1 MKRILLFLLL
11 QVSFLVCFA
20 DEYID
25 PQTNVVYT
33 YEPGQATAS
42 VKAGYEEAW
51 GDDYGSELEVFT
63 YSGSPDAMGDVV
75 ILERFYVG
83 TEEYVVTSIGEFAFF
98 RNGKITSVNI
108 PETVTDIEQAA
119 FANCT
124 NLRSATLP
132 GNVTSIGVYAFAHCD
147 KLEDIYCRAESVP
160 TTDVE
165 AFFGTPI
172 ASATLH
178 VPAGSIEKY
187 KTISPW
193 KDFGNIVALEAQY
206 GVSAQELTV
215 SDIRCRLVHNQKNIG
230 DDVVVLYKEGSN
242 LRIDL
247 GYYKCSPFTTGF
259 DITPILRRGN
269 DGAPDSLSVRIDPV
283 VPDSLKNM
291 NVLPQWFHVMFTV
304 HGVEAKSIYLS
315 CLWYEGQVELK
326 EYVVLKDPEVAVT
339 IDNVDYC
346 IYERLNLATLT
357 NGKSANGEIIIPSE
371 ISYAGKEYPVKA
383 IKSQAFKACSTI
395 TSVTIPNSVTA
406 IENGAFQNSSLTT
419 IYNGTNV
426 EMVQPYAFN
435 GTPWYTNQP
444 DGVIYMGKAV
454 CACKGELPEGTS
466 LTIKE
471 GTLSITQN
479 AFYFCKGLTS
489 ITIPEGVT
497 NIDVSSFMGCS
508 DLVSVRLPESLTTI
522 DREAFHYCNKLSSIN
537 IPSHVKYICE
547 TAFSDC
553 RSLTSVNIPEGVE
566 EIADNAFFGCNQ
578 LTDVT
583 IPESLKKIGRDGF
596 YGCKSLS
603 DIRIPDN
610 VEEISYGA
618 FLACTKL
625 KRITLSEKLK
635 YIGEAAFCYCSDLS
649 TIVCNA
655 QIPPIAIPNPDKTY
669 FYSDV
674 FHDVDK
680 QNCKLY
686 VPKGCEEAYKA
697 SDLWKDFN
705 IIEMGTGI
713 SEVKKEGVNAE
724 GVASKKRER
733 SGKSEKYDDAIYD
746 LQGRH
751 LSAKPAKGM
760 YIQNGRKVALK

>member
-108 PETVTDIEQAA
+108 PETLTDIEQAA

-147 KLEDIYCRAESVP
+147 NLEDIYCRAESVP

-165 AFFGTPI
+165 AFFDTPI

-178 VPAGSIEKY
+178 VPAGSVEKY
-187 KTISPW
+187 KTTSPW
-193 KDFGNIVALEAQY
+193 NAFGNIVALEAQY

-269 DGAPDSLSVRIDPV
+269 DGSPDSLSVRIDPV

-686 VPKGCEEAYKA
+686 VPKGCEEAYRA

-713 SEVKKEGVNAE
+713 SEVKKEGV
-724 GVASKKRER
+724 
-733 SGKSEKYDDAIYD
+733 KSEKYDDSIYD
-746 LQGRH
+746 LQGRR
-751 LSAKPAKGM
+751 LSGKPTKGL
-760 YIQNGRKVALK
+760 YIQNGVKRVIK